1 MKFFVPSLI
10 FPMIL
15 MALNSHAGELGP
27 KAAGHAVDLVPKAAL
42 GQKLYFD
49 FNLSEPAGQSCASC
63 HLPEAGFADPD
74 RELPVSRGIHPDRFG
89 DRNSPTAAYAMYS
102 PDFHFDK
109 EEQLY
114 VGGQFFDG
122 RATTLEEQAKQ
133 PFVNAVEMANPDV
146 ATVVRKVRAA
156 SYAKDFDKIFGKGSL
171 NDEQIAFENI
181 VSAIAE
187 FERSPEFRPF
197 TSKYDYYL
205 AGKVKLSK
213 LEKEGL
219 QLFEAEDKGNCAA
232 CHPSQVGPQGQPPLF
247 TDFTYDNLGVPK
259 NTNSP
264 FYTQSRQYNAEGL
277 DYVDLGLGKTT
288 GRPEDKGKF
297 KVSTLRNVELT
308 PPYLHNGIFHTL
320 GEVVDFYNTRDTRSD
335 WGEPEVPENVN
346 TEELGNLG
354 LTNHEVDAI
363 VAFMKTLTD
372 GYRISGGH

>member
-1 MKFFVPSLI
+1 MKLFIPFLI
-10 FPMIL
+10 FPMIF
-15 MALNSHAGELGP
+15 MVVNSHAGELG
-27 KAAGHAVDLVPKAAL
+27 PKAAL

-89 DRNSPTAAYAMYS
+89 DRNSPTAAYAMFS

-122 RATTLEEQAKQ
+122 RASTLEEQAKQ
-133 PFVNAVEMANPDV
+133 PFVNAVEMANPDA

-156 SYAKDFDKIFGKGSL
+156 SYAKDFDKVFGKGSL

-181 VSAIAE
+181 ASAIAE

-205 AGKVKLSK
+205 AGKVQLSE
-213 LEKEGL
+213 LEKQGL
-219 QLFEAEDKGNCAA
+219 ELFEAEDKGNCAA
-232 CHPSQVGPQGQPPLF
+232 CHPSQVSSKGQPPLF
-247 TDFTYDNLGVPK
+247 TDFTYDNIGLPK

-264 FYTQSRQYNAEGL
+264 FLTQSRQYNAEGL
-277 DYVDLGLGKTT
+277 DYVDLGLAKTT
-288 GRPEDKGKF
+288 GRSEDRGKF

-320 GEVVDFYNTRDTRSD
+320 REVVDFYNTRDTRSD

-354 LTNHEVDAI
+354 LTNQEVDAI

-372 GYRISGGH
+372 GHRISAGY